1 MSKGKFIEP
10 DDREYPDSAL
20 EQQIYEIIY
29 NVIPSFEIEVE
40 NEEWEKADEE
50 LKEELTEIDNQIK
63 ANVESIEEKVSSIE
77 KRLGSNEGN
86 LSDEFKKIKQEIENI
101 KKRKPLD
108 VIVKV
113 DNKKAND
120 IGTQHIQFPTLL
132 QILSTKLNVYLVG
145 PAGSGKTTA
154 AINCAKALDIPFHFT
169 GAIASEFKLT
179 GFMNAQGQIVLTE
192 FRQAY
197 EKGGLFLFDEIDAS
211 YPQAVLAFNAA
222 LANDYMDFPD
232 KRIPRHKDFYCIA
245 AANTF
250 GQGADRQYVG
260 RNQLDA
266 ASLDRFVFIDW
277 KFDENLERELAG
289 NDEWVDFVQ
298 EVRKAIADLKIR
310 HVVSPRA
317 SMFGSKLLAK
327 GIDRKTIEKSVIWK
341 GLDTSTISTIL
352 ENLENYE
359 YNPEEDEDDN

>member
-1 MSKGKFIEP
+1 MSTGKLIKPRNP
-10 DDREYPDSAL
+10 DYPENSL
-20 EQQIYEIIY
+20 EKNVYDIIHR
-29 NVIPSFEIEVE
+29 VVPTFEVEVE
-40 NEEWEKADEE
+40 NEEWEKADES
-50 LKEELTEIDNQIK
+50 LKEELSKIADNVI
-63 ANVESIEEKVSSIE
+63 SIE
-77 KRLGSNEGN
+77 KRLGNSEGN
-86 LSDEFKKIKQEIENI
+86 LTDELENIKVEIENI

-113 DNKKAND
+113 DSKKQID
-120 IGTQHIQFPTLL
+120 IGIQHFQFPTLL

-154 AINCAKALDIPFHFT
+154 AFNCAKALGIDFHFT

-179 GFMNAQGQIVLTE
+179 GFKNAQGEYVRTE
-192 FRQAY
+192 FREAF
-197 EKGGLFLFDEIDAS
+197 ENGGLFLFDEIDAS

-250 GQGADRQYVG
+250 GQGADRQYIG

-277 KFDENLERELAG
+277 RFDENLERALAK

-298 EVRKAIADLKIR
+298 EVRRVIADLKIR

-317 SMFGSKLLAK
+317 SIFGSKLLGI
-327 GIDRKTIEKSVIWK
+327 GIDRKDVEKSVIWK
-341 GLDTSTISTIL
+341 GLDVSTIETIA
-352 ENLENYE
+352 ENIDDYE
-359 YNPEEDEDDN
+359 YNSDVEEDDD